1 VDRPPGR
8 HGLRGAAPRVSSGA
22 SLDPRTTLH
31 GITIHEVARRLA
43 EISRPVPLKC
53 SAGLVIAFALLAFRR
68 FGFAPRWWQLLPLL
82 GALAVVVV
90 LDLRIRI
97 IPDIITLPGL
107 AYALGLAA
115 VSARSPT
122 VVEAGLGALVGG
134 GVVLLVAILSRGGM
148 GGGDIKLMAML
159 GAALGWRDALIALAL
174 SQVVGA
180 IVVLG
185 VLIVRRRRPARH
197 LPVGALIAL
206 LGAVLLI
213 HSP

>member
-1 VDRPPGR
+1 MDRPPGR
-8 HGLRGAAPRVSSGA
+8 HGLRGATPRVSSGP

-43 EISRPVPLKC
+43 EISKPVPLAC
-53 SAGLVIAFALLAFRR
+53 SAGLAIAFALLAFRR
-68 FGFAPRWWQLLPLL
+68 FGFAPRWWLVLPLL
-82 GALAVVVV
+82 GALAVIVV

-115 VSARSPT
+115 VSAWDPT
-122 VVEAGLGALVGG
+122 VIEAGLGALVGG
-134 GVVLLVAILSRGGM
+134 GVVLLVAIVSRGGM

-159 GAALGWRDALIALAL
+159 GAALEWRDALIVLAF

-180 IVVLG
+180 IIVLG
-185 VLIVRRRRPARH
+185 VLVVRRRRPTRH

-206 LGAVLLI
+206 FGAIFLI
-213 HSP
+213 YSP